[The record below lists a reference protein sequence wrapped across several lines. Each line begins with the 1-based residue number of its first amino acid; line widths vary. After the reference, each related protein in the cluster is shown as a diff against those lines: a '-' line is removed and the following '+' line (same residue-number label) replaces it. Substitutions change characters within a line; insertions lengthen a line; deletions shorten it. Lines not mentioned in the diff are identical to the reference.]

1 MQKFYDWGIIAIFAA
16 KMGISYIE
24 NPIFVKHLVQVKF

>member
-16 KMGISYIE
+16 KLGISSEEIP
-24 NPIFVKHLVQVKF
+24 NFVKHTKRITI